1 MKFNPVLDRA
11 GSEDSQRSHRSFSRV
26 LYGLA
31 CLFALLLAT
40 SALAQTGGEGAIQGT
55 VVDPTGAVVPGA
67 LVTATNVATGVQT
80 SRPTSSAGLYEIT
93 PLLPGLY
100 TVEVKASGFQAFKQE
115 KVQVNALNVFGL
127 NITLKIGN
135 ENDTVDVSAAPPAL
149 ETTNATLG
157 GTIQGSE
164 YMELPLLVSGNQ
176 QRDITQ
182 FSNLLP
188 GAQAGSR
195 SSVIG
200 GTATRLGELYVDG
213 LPLTTISQ
221 QGDNRPVFNVI
232 PLEAIDQVK
241 VVTSGFSAEYQGAG
255 LENYNLKSG
264 TNRYH
269 GTVADFIRNT
279 ALDTWGF
286 SAPWATVTNGSGQKG
301 YQNATPDSYGHI
313 SKPADHQNELSVSFG
328 GPIIIPHVFNGKDKL
343 FNQFT
348 LDRLHSNSAPTY
360 GFDTLPTALMRT
372 GDFTE
377 LTGTYTIYDPTTL
390 TCPTPTTCSRQPVMG
405 MKNGIP
411 TANVIPTSELSPTSL
426 YMQKFLPAPIN
437 GNLTNNYVGGIPN
450 GYRNYIVSDK
460 VDYTISDKQRISAA
474 FSNGRRHAV
483 PYTSGSANLPVP
495 YLAATLSTV
504 VGDYLELEHT
514 YTIRPNVVNQLKL
527 GYQYFGGPPVQN
539 STEGI
544 TQYEAT
550 TIGIT
555 GLPAGQASDEFPGSS
570 FAGTNVP
577 TNWQQPD
584 ITNKTVTHT
593 YDVVDNVEWV
603 IGKHALN
610 FGYQFQDL
618 MENFSSFNSPSSPIT
633 LAWSNN
639 DTANLAYSASGAP
652 SYNTAS
658 TGFAYA
664 SYMLGAVDS
673 TSTTLQSFTDLGD
686 RYHPMSP
693 YFQDD
698 WKITPKLTLN
708 LGLRWDYMPGYRE
721 VLDRWSFLNATEV
734 NPYTGNL
741 GSFQFAGNHGGPTV
755 SCECRTPVNTY
766 WKNFGPR
773 VGFAYSID
781 SKTVLRGG
789 AAILYSHGGGT
800 GGAGASATGQTG
812 FSQPVSFV
820 ANPAGTSAGPVFYLN
835 NSGYNAQLN
844 NVNFGGP
851 GYLLPSITPPSA
863 TSQLTTGLVG
873 NFVNSSGAFVKS
885 TAGISY
891 ADPYYGDRTPTFYY
905 WNFGGQRS
913 LTPNMT
919 VTVNYAGSISHF
931 IAGASALRGL
941 QSNQINPAYLKLGS
955 LLTLAATPA
964 NIAAAQAIIP
974 GCCTAPYAG
983 FTAAAQTSA
992 GSTIATVG
1000 QALKWMPQ
1008 YSGVTDTWGS
1018 YSANAA
1024 YNSFQFSFEIR
1035 PTHGLNLN
1043 INYTF
1048 SKEIDDAGTQRSGFA
1063 IPGSALLTGQSFA
1076 ENRIDR
1082 GLSVLDIP
1090 ENLSIYGVYK
1100 LPFGKGH
1107 LGGDNFLVRALAGGW
1122 ELSGIG
1128 TYTAGL
1134 PLFFTSSACT
1144 STTEPGQGQ
1153 CMPDLNPNFTGHNI
1167 RTNGKWGQGV
1177 TALTLGSVSYLNGY
1191 ISNTNPGNG
1200 VGNVPCSTSTG
1211 PFCNSGKYMIGD
1223 APRTPF
1229 DVRGPSNGRIT
1240 AGLRR
1245 TFPLT
1250 HGVAFVFGV
1259 DCQNVLNSVTFGG
1272 GGGGTATSIGQ
1283 NVNSS
1288 TFGTLTTASSDSRD
1302 FQFSGRISF

>member
-1 MKFNPVLDRA
+1 MLAPIISTRSDRSA
-11 GSEDSQRSHRSFSRV
+11 GRV
-26 LYGLA
+26 SLPGVFYPLA
-31 CLFALLLAT
+31 CLFLFFAFVTA
-40 SALAQTGGEGAIQGT
+40 APAQTGGEGAIQGT
-55 VVDPTGAVVPGA
+55 VADTTGAVVPNA
-67 LVTATNVATGVQT
+67 TVTAINTETGVT
-80 SRPTSSAGLYEIT
+80 TTRVTTSAGVYEIT
-93 PLLPGLY
+93 PLLPGHY
-100 TVEVKASGFQAFKQE
+100 TIDVKAQGFQEYKQE
-115 KVQVNALNVFGL
+115 NIQIDALHVSGLNVA
-127 NITLKIGN
+127 LKIGN
-135 ENDTVDVSAAPPAL
+135 QNEIVDVTTAPPSL

-157 GTIQGSE
+157 GVIQGTE

-200 GTATRLGELYVDG
+200 GTETRLGELYVDG

-264 TNRYH
+264 TNHYH

-279 ALDTWGF
+279 AFDTWGF
-286 SAPWATVTNGSGQKG
+286 SAPWATITNGSGVKG
-301 YQNATPDSYGHI
+301 FQNATPNSYGHI
-313 SKPADHQNELSVSFG
+313 SKPADHQNELSISFG
-328 GPIIIPHVFNGKDKL
+328 GPIWIPHVFNGRDKL

-348 LDRLHSNSAPTY
+348 FDRLHSNSAPTY
-360 GFDTLPTALMRT
+360 GFDTVPTMLMRT

-390 TCPTPTTCSRQPVMG
+390 SCPTPTTCTRQPVMG
-405 MKNGIP
+405 LKNGIP
-411 TANVIPTSELSPTSL
+411 TANVIPAAELSSTAA

-437 GNLTNNYVGGIPN
+437 SSLTNNYVGGIPN
-450 GYRNYIVSDK
+450 GYRNYIWSDK
-460 VDYTISDKQRISAA
+460 VDYDISPKQRLSIAA
-474 FSNGRRHAV
+474 RNGRRHAV

-504 VGDYLELEHT
+504 VGDYIELEHT
-514 YTIRPNVVNQLKL
+514 YTIRENIVNQLKL
-527 GYQYFGGPPVQN
+527 GYQYFGGPPTQN

-544 TQYEAT
+544 QQYEAT

-593 YDVVDNVEWV
+593 YDVVDNVSWV
-603 IGKHALN
+603 IGRHALN
-610 FGYQFQDL
+610 FGFEFQDL
-618 MENFSSFNSPSSPIT
+618 MENFSTFNSPSSPIT
-633 LAWSNN
+633 LAWSNA
-639 DTANLAYSASGAP
+639 DTANIAYSSAGAP
-652 SYNTAS
+652 SYNTAT

-673 TSTTLQSFTDLGD
+673 TSTTLQSFSDLGD

-708 LGLRWDYMPGYRE
+708 LGLRWDYMPGFRE
-721 VLDRWSFLNATEV
+721 TLDRWSFLNSTLT
-734 NPYTGNL
+734 NPYTGNA
-741 GSFQFAGNHGGPTV
+741 GSFQFAGDHGGATV
-755 SCECRTPVNTY
+755 SCGCRTPVNTY

-773 VGFAYSID
+773 LGFAYSVD
-781 SKTVLRGG
+781 DKTVFRGA

-800 GGAGASATGQTG
+800 GGAGANATGQTG
-812 FSQPVSFV
+812 FSTPVSFT
-820 ANPAGTSAGPVFYLN
+820 ANPAGVTAGPVFYLN
-835 NSGYNAQLN
+835 NSGYNSSLN
-844 NVNFGGP
+844 NLNFGGP
-851 GYLLPSITPPSA
+851 GYTLPSLTQPSP

-905 WNFGGQRS
+905 FNFGGQRS
-913 LTPNMT
+913 ITQNIT
-919 VTVNYAGSISHF
+919 VTVNYAGSVTHF
-931 IAGASALRGL
+931 VSGASNLRGL
-941 QSNQINPAYLKLGS
+941 QSGEINPIYLQLGS
-955 LLTLAATPA
+955 LLTKAATPA
-964 NIAAAQAIIP
+964 NIAAAQAILP
-974 GCCTAPYAG
+974 GCCTLPYAG
-983 FTAAAQTSA
+983 FGAAAATTA
-992 GSTIATVG
+992 GSTIATIG

-1008 YSGVTDTWGS
+1008 YSSTADTWGA

-1024 YNSFQFSFEIR
+1024 YNAFQFSLEIR

-1043 INYTF
+1043 VNYTY
-1048 SKEIDDAGTQRSGFA
+1048 SKELDDTGTQRTGYA
-1063 IPGSALLTGQSFA
+1063 IPSSAILGGKTWA
-1076 ENRIDR
+1076 ANRIDR
-1082 GLSVLDIP
+1082 SINALDIP
-1090 ENLSIYGVYK
+1090 ESLAIYGVYR

-1107 LGGDNFLVRALAGGW
+1107 MGGENPIVRWVAGGW
-1122 ELSGIG
+1122 ELSGIT

-1134 PLFFTSSACT
+1134 PLFITSSACT

-1153 CMPDLNPNFTGHNI
+1153 CMPDINPNFTGHNI

-1177 TALTLGSVSYLNGY
+1177 TALTLGTQSYLNGY
-1191 ISNTNPGNG
+1191 ISNTTPGEG
-1200 VGNVPCSTSTG
+1200 VGGATCASSTG
-1211 PFCNSGKYMIGD
+1211 PFCNSGNYMIGN
-1223 APRTPF
+1223 APRAPF
-1229 DVRGPSNGRIT
+1229 NLRGPSNLRIT
-1240 AGLRR
+1240 GGLRR
-1245 TFPLT
+1245 TFDVT
-1250 HGVAFVFGV
+1250 EKVKFIFGV

-1283 NVNSS
+1283 SVNSS
-1288 TFGTLTTASSDSRD
+1288 TFGTLSTASSDSRD
-1302 FQFSGRISF
+1302 FQFSGRIQF